1 MRQVK
6 YYSCAFTLLEM
17 AFLIGRH
24 KKFLWIVALCELF
37 KALMV
42 GVKKTHGL
50 QYAALEGYREGYDVV
65 VHVETIESPPIS

>member
-6 YYSCAFTLLEM
+6 HYSCAFTLLEM

-37 KALMV
+37 QSIDGPRKKNSWIAMRCIR
-42 GVKKTHGL
+42 GVWRG
-50 QYAALEGYREGYDVV
+50 VW
-65 VHVETIESPPIS
+65 